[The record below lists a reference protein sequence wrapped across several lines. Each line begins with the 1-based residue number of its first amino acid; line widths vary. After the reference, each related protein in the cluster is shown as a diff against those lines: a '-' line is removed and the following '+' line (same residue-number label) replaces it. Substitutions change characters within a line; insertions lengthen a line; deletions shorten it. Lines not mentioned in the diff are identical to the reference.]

1 MEKRKITVIP
11 TKTHKTQVIES
22 AATTLAELKA
32 DLTKAGIDYTDCT
45 FFEGLT
51 KIELKNDAAIL
62 PHDVP
67 YKGTTTNNLVFMITN
82 ASKKIRSGAGLD
94 RKAIIEEIKAKNLTE
109 VVKKTYGKNYT
120 NCKTEALQ
128 EILNKEAASTT
139 ADAST
144 PTAKA
149 APIKKEVPNMPV
161 TKTIDPSNY
170 VTNLSSYV
178 TKAELREVIE
188 SLLKEMENAGMDYSD
203 DIDIDNIAIIGN
215 VTSDTSNASKEEK
228 SDSPYSA
235 SELDSMF
242 KNM

>member
-82 ASKKIRSGAGLD
+82 ASKKIRSGAKLD

-120 NCKTEALQ
+120 NCKTEDL
-128 EILNKEAASTT
+128 EKILKKAASTT
-139 ADAST
+139 VDASASI
-144 PTAKA
+144 AKV
-149 APIKKEVPNMPV
+149 APAKKEASSKPAM
-161 TKTIDPSNY
+161 KTTDLSN
-170 VTNLSSYV
+170 YV

-188 SLLKEMENAGMDYSD
+188 SFLKAMEDVYIDYAE
-203 DIDIDNIAIIGN
+203 DIIIDNIAIIGK
-215 VTSDTSNASKEEK
+215 VSSSNSEEKK
-228 SDSPYSA
+228 SDSPYS
-235 SELDSMF
+235 SNELDDMF
-242 KNM
+242 KDM

>member
-82 ASKKIRSGAGLD
+82 ASKKIRSGAKLD
-94 RKAIIEEIKAKNLTE
+94 RKSIVEEIKAKNLTE

-120 NCKTEALQ
+120 NCKTEDL
-128 EILNKEAASTT
+128 EKILSMNNTPTLKEAPA
-139 ADAST
+139 
-144 PTAKA
+144 
-149 APIKKEVPNMPV
+149 KKETVETKSNTSVPND
-161 TKTIDPSNY
+161 TEYI
-170 VTNLSSYV
+170 
-178 TKAELREVIE
+178 TKAQLKEVITGLVE
-188 SLLKEMENAGMDYSD
+188 EMKYVGMDYSD
-203 DIDIDNIAIIGN
+203 EINIDNISII
-215 VTSDTSNASKEEK
+215 SDVSFSNSKKED
-228 SDSPYSA
+228 DSPYS
-235 SELDSMF
+235 SNELDDMF
-242 KNM
+242 KDM

>member
-82 ASKKIRSGAGLD
+82 ASKKIRSGAKLD

-109 VVKKTYGKNYT
+109 VVKKVYDKNYT
-120 NCKTEALQ
+120 NCKTEDL
-128 EILNKEAASTT
+128 EKILSMNNPSTPKEA
-139 ADAST
+139 
-144 PTAKA
+144 PV
-149 APIKKEVPNMPV
+149 KKEVLNESAM
-161 TKTIDPSNY
+161 KT
-170 VTNLSSYV
+170 TNLSNYV

-188 SLLKEMENAGMDYSD
+188 SLLKEMEDVEVDYVED
-203 DIDIDNIAIIGN
+203 VDIDNIAIIGK
-215 VTSDTSNASKEEK
+215 VSSSNSEEEK
-228 SDSPYSA
+228 SDSPYS
-235 SELDSMF
+235 SNELDDMF
-242 KNM
+242 KDM

>member
-82 ASKKIRSGAGLD
+82 ASKKIRSGAKLD
-94 RKAIIEEIKAKNLTE
+94 RKAIIEEIKANNLTE

-120 NCKTEALQ
+120 NCKTEDL
-128 EILNKEAASTT
+128 EKILSMNNTSTPKEA
-139 ADAST
+139 
-144 PTAKA
+144 PT
-149 APIKKEVPNMPV
+149 KKEISNNPV
-161 TKTIDPSNY
+161 MKTTD
-170 VTNLSSYV
+170 LSSYV

-188 SLLKEMENAGMDYSD
+188 SLLKEMEDAYVDCVED
-203 DIDIDNIAIIGN
+203 VDIDNIAIIGK
-215 VTSDTSNASKEEK
+215 VSSSNSEEEK
-228 SDSPYSA
+228 SDSPYS
-235 SELDSMF
+235 SNELDDMF
-242 KNM
+242 KDM

>member
-82 ASKKIRSGAGLD
+82 ASKKIRSGAKLD
-94 RKAIIEEIKAKNLTE
+94 RKAIIEEIKSKNLTE
-109 VVKKTYGKNYT
+109 LVKKTYGKNYT
-120 NCKTEALQ
+120 NCKTEDLQKILSKESASTVGDALAPTSKVTAKVAPAK
-128 EILNKEAASTT
+128 KEAPSKPAMK
-139 ADAST
+139 AD
-144 PTAKA
+144 
-149 APIKKEVPNMPV
+149 
-161 TKTIDPSNY
+161 DPSNY
-170 VTNLSSYV
+170 VT
-178 TKAELREVIE
+178 KAELKKVIE
-188 SLLKEMENAGMDYSD
+188 SLLKEMENAGMEYSD

>member
-82 ASKKIRSGAGLD
+82 ASKKIRSGAKLD

-120 NCKTEALQ
+120 NCKTEDL
-128 EILNKEAASTT
+128 EKILSMNNTPTLKEAPA
-139 ADAST
+139 
-144 PTAKA
+144 
-149 APIKKEVPNMPV
+149 KKEVPNESVM
-161 TKTIDPSNY
+161 KTTDLSN
-170 VTNLSSYV
+170 YV

-188 SLLKEMENAGMDYSD
+188 SLLKEMEEVEIDYIED
-203 DIDIDNIAIIGN
+203 VDIDNIAIIGK
-215 VTSDTSNASKEEK
+215 VSSNNSEEEK
-228 SDSPYSA
+228 SDSPYS
-235 SELDSMF
+235 SNELDDMF
-242 KNM
+242 KDM

>member
-82 ASKKIRSGAGLD
+82 ASKKIRSGAKLD
-94 RKAIIEEIKAKNLTE
+94 RKAIIEEIKSKNLTE
-109 VVKKTYGKNYT
+109 LVKKTYGKNYT
-120 NCKTEALQ
+120 NCKTEDLQ
-128 EILNKEAASTT
+128 KILSKESASTSKVTAKVAPAKKEAPSKPAMNT
-139 ADAST
+139 
-144 PTAKA
+144 
-149 APIKKEVPNMPV
+149 N
-161 TKTIDPSNY
+161 DPSNY
-170 VTNLSSYV
+170 VT
-178 TKAELREVIE
+178 KAELKKVIE
-188 SLLKEMENAGMDYSD
+188 SLLKEMDNAGMDYSD

-215 VTSDTSNASKEEK
+215 VTSDTSNASKEEE
-228 SDSPYSA
+228 SDSPYS
-235 SELDSMF
+235 SNELDDMF

>member
-82 ASKKIRSGAGLD
+82 ASKKIRSGAKLD
-94 RKAIIEEIKAKNLTE
+94 RKAIIEEIKVKNLTE

-120 NCKTEALQ
+120 NCKTEDLQ
-128 EILNKEAASTT
+128 KILNKEAASTT
-139 ADAST
+139 ADALASIV
-144 PTAKA
+144 KA
-149 APIKKEVPNMPV
+149 APVKKEAPSKPAM
-161 TKTIDPSNY
+161 KTTDPSN
-170 VTNLSSYV
+170 YV

-188 SLLKEMENAGMDYSD
+188 SLLKAMEDVYIDYAE
-203 DIDIDNIAIIGN
+203 DIIIDNIAIIGK
-215 VTSDTSNASKEEK
+215 VSSSNSEEKK
-228 SDSPYSA
+228 SDSPYS
-235 SELDSMF
+235 SNELDDMF
-242 KNM
+242 KDM

>member
-82 ASKKIRSGAGLD
+82 ASKKIRSGAKLD
-94 RKAIIEEIKAKNLTE
+94 RKAIIEEIKSKNLTE
-109 VVKKTYGKNYT
+109 LVKKTYGKNYT
-120 NCKTEALQ
+120 NCKTEDLQ
-128 EILNKEAASTT
+128 KILNKEAAP
-139 ADAST
+139 A
-144 PTAKA
+144 
-149 APIKKEVPNMPV
+149 KKEAPSKPV
-161 TKTIDPSNY
+161 MKADDPSNY
-170 VTNLSSYV
+170 VT
-178 TKAELREVIE
+178 KAELKKVIE
-188 SLLKEMENAGMDYSD
+188 SLLEEMENAGMDYSD

-215 VTSDTSNASKEEK
+215 VTSDTSNASKEEE
-228 SDSPYSA
+228 SDSPYS
-235 SELDSMF
+235 SNELDDMF
-242 KNM
+242 KDM

>member
-82 ASKKIRSGAGLD
+82 ASKKIRSGAKLD

-109 VVKKTYGKNYT
+109 VVKNTYGKNYT
-120 NCKTEALQ
+120 NCKTEDL
-128 EILNKEAASTT
+128 EKILNKEAASTT
-139 ADAST
+139 ADASA
-144 PTAKA
+144 PTAKV
-149 APIKKEVPNMPV
+149 APAKKEAPSKSAI
-161 TKTIDPSNY
+161 KTTD
-170 VTNLSSYV
+170 LSSYV
-178 TKAELREVIE
+178 TIAELREVIE
-188 SLLKEMENAGMDYSD
+188 SLLKEMEDAEVDYIED
-203 DIDIDNIAIIGN
+203 VDIDNITIIGK
-215 VTSDTSNASKEEK
+215 VSSNNSKEEK
-228 SDSPYSA
+228 SDSPYS
-235 SELDSMF
+235 SNELDDMF
-242 KNM
+242 KDM

>member
-82 ASKKIRSGAGLD
+82 ASKKIRSGAKLD

-120 NCKTEALQ
+120 NCKTEDL
-128 EILNKEAASTT
+128 EKILSMNNTPTLKEAPA
-139 ADAST
+139 
-144 PTAKA
+144 
-149 APIKKEVPNMPV
+149 KKEVPSESVM
-161 TKTIDPSNY
+161 KTTDLSN
-170 VTNLSSYV
+170 YV

-188 SLLKEMENAGMDYSD
+188 SLLKEMEDVEIDYIED
-203 DIDIDNIAIIGN
+203 VDIDNIAIIGK
-215 VTSDTSNASKEEK
+215 VSSSNSEGEK
-228 SDSPYSA
+228 SDSPYS
-235 SELDSMF
+235 SNELDDMF
-242 KNM
+242 KDM

>member
-82 ASKKIRSGAGLD
+82 ASKKIRSGAKLD

-109 VVKKTYGKNYT
+109 VVKKVYDKNYT
-120 NCKTEALQ
+120 NCKTEDL
-128 EILNKEAASTT
+128 ERILSMNNNSAPKEA
-139 ADAST
+139 
-144 PTAKA
+144 PV
-149 APIKKEVPNMPV
+149 KKETVETKSNTSVPND
-161 TKTIDPSNY
+161 TEYI
-170 VTNLSSYV
+170 
-178 TKAELREVIE
+178 TKAQLKEVITGLVE
-188 SLLKEMENAGMDYSD
+188 EMKYVGMDYSD
-203 DIDIDNIAIIGN
+203 EINIDNISII
-215 VTSDTSNASKEEK
+215 SDVSSSNSKKED
-228 SDSPYSA
+228 DSPYS
-235 SELDSMF
+235 SNELDDMF
-242 KNM
+242 KDM

>member
-82 ASKKIRSGAGLD
+82 ASKKIRSGAKLD

-120 NCKTEALQ
+120 NCKTEDLEKIFGMDNTFIPKNA
-128 EILNKEAASTT
+128 
-139 ADAST
+139 
-144 PTAKA
+144 PT
-149 APIKKEVPNMPV
+149 KKEVSNKSAM
-161 TKTIDPSNY
+161 KTTDLSN
-170 VTNLSSYV
+170 YV

-188 SLLKEMENAGMDYSD
+188 SLLKEMEDVEVDYIED
-203 DIDIDNIAIIGN
+203 VDIDNIAIIGK
-215 VTSDTSNASKEEK
+215 VSSSNSEEEK
-228 SDSPYSA
+228 SDSPYS
-235 SELDSMF
+235 SNELDDMF
-242 KNM
+242 KDM

>member
-82 ASKKIRSGAGLD
+82 ASKKIRSGAKLD

-120 NCKTEALQ
+120 NCKTEDL
-128 EILNKEAASTT
+128 EKILSMNNTPTLKEAPA
-139 ADAST
+139 
-144 PTAKA
+144 
-149 APIKKEVPNMPV
+149 KKEVPN
-161 TKTIDPSNY
+161 KTTDLSN
-170 VTNLSSYV
+170 YV

-188 SLLKEMENAGMDYSD
+188 SLLKEMEDVEVDYVED
-203 DIDIDNIAIIGN
+203 VDIDNIAIIGK
-215 VTSDTSNASKEEK
+215 VSSSNSEEEK
-228 SDSPYSA
+228 SDSPYS
-235 SELDSMF
+235 SNELDDMF
-242 KNM
+242 KDM

>member
-82 ASKKIRSGAGLD
+82 ASKKIRSGAKLD
-94 RKAIIEEIKAKNLTE
+94 RKAIIEEIKVKNLTE

-120 NCKTEALQ
+120 NCKTEDLQ
-128 EILNKEAASTT
+128 KILNKEVASTP
-139 ADAST
+139 ADASA

-149 APIKKEVPNMPV
+149 APAKKEVPNKPAM
-161 TKTIDPSNY
+161 KTTD
-170 VTNLSSYV
+170 LSSYV
-178 TKAELREVIE
+178 TKAELRKVIE
-188 SLLKEMENAGMDYSD
+188 SLLKEMEDADVDYIED
-203 DIDIDNIAIIGN
+203 VDIDNIAIIGK
-215 VTSDTSNASKEEK
+215 VSSSNSEEEK
-228 SDSPYSA
+228 SDSPYSPN
-235 SELDSMF
+235 ELDDMF
-242 KNM
+242 KGM

>member
-82 ASKKIRSGAGLD
+82 ASKKIRSGAKLD

-120 NCKTEALQ
+120 NCKTEDL
-128 EILNKEAASTT
+128 EKILSINNTSVLKEAPSKPVMK
-139 ADAST
+139 AD
-144 PTAKA
+144 
-149 APIKKEVPNMPV
+149 
-161 TKTIDPSNY
+161 DPSN
-170 VTNLSSYV
+170 YV

-188 SLLKEMENAGMDYSD
+188 SLLKEDV
-203 DIDIDNIAIIGN
+203 DIDNIAIIGK
-215 VTSDTSNASKEEK
+215 VSSSNSEKKK
-228 SDSPYSA
+228 SDSPYS
-235 SELDSMF
+235 SNELYDMF
-242 KNM
+242 KDM

>member
-82 ASKKIRSGAGLD
+82 ASKKIRSGAKLD
-94 RKAIIEEIKAKNLTE
+94 RKAIIEEIKVKNLTE

-120 NCKTEALQ
+120 NCKTEDLQ
-128 EILNKEAASTT
+128 KILNKEAASTP
-139 ADAST
+139 ADASAS
-144 PTAKA
+144 TAKV
-149 APIKKEVPNMPV
+149 APAKKEVLNKPAM
-161 TKTIDPSNY
+161 KTTD
-170 VTNLSSYV
+170 LSSYV
-178 TKAELREVIE
+178 TKAELRKVIE
-188 SLLKEMENAGMDYSD
+188 SLLKEMEDADVDYIED
-203 DIDIDNIAIIGN
+203 VDIDNIAIIGK
-215 VTSDTSNASKEEK
+215 VSSSNSEEEK
-228 SDSPYSA
+228 SDSPYSPN
-235 SELDSMF
+235 ELDDMF
-242 KNM
+242 KGM

>member
-32 DLTKAGIDYTDCT
+32 DLTKAGINYTDCT

-82 ASKKIRSGAGLD
+82 ASKKIRSGAKLD

-120 NCKTEALQ
+120 NCKTEDL
-128 EILNKEAASTT
+128 EKILNKETASTT
-139 ADAST
+139 ADTLA

-149 APIKKEVPNMPV
+149 APAKKEA
-161 TKTIDPSNY
+161 PSKPTMN
-170 VTNLSSYV
+170 TTDLSNYV

-188 SLLKEMENAGMDYSD
+188 SLLEEMENAEIDYVED
-203 DIDIDNIAIIGN
+203 VDIDNIAIIDK
-215 VTSDTSNASKEEK
+215 VSSSNSEEKK
-228 SDSPYSA
+228 SDSPYS
-235 SELDSMF
+235 SNELNDMF

>member
-82 ASKKIRSGAGLD
+82 ASKKIRSGAKLD

-120 NCKTEALQ
+120 NCKTEDL
-128 EILNKEAASTT
+128 EKILSMNNTSTPKEAPA
-139 ADAST
+139 
-144 PTAKA
+144 
-149 APIKKEVPNMPV
+149 KKEVPNKPAM
-161 TKTIDPSNY
+161 KTTD
-170 VTNLSSYV
+170 LSSYV

-188 SLLKEMENAGMDYSD
+188 SLLKEMEDVEIDYVED
-203 DIDIDNIAIIGN
+203 VDIDNIAIIGK
-215 VTSDTSNASKEEK
+215 VSSSNSEEEK
-228 SDSPYSA
+228 SDSPYS
-235 SELDSMF
+235 SNELDDMF
-242 KNM
+242 KDM